1 MFNSWTMFNARASAR
16 ARAVFLGSWV
26 RKKPALFWRGRLCV
40 NLLKF
45 FEKFG
50 LGFSDWDLFSRF
62 FLPVFFHDDLT
73 TGFPGFSVFVVRK

>member
-1 MFNSWTMFNARASAR
+1 MGRGTYFTSPGPYFR
-16 ARAVFLGSWV
+16 VL
-26 RKKPALFWRGRLCV
+26 GRLCV

-62 FLPVFFHDDLT
+62 FFPVFFHDDLT